1 LSVALNAPCPCGSG
15 KKYKRCC
22 FTVQAAAD
30 SSKKARLPKLLVL
43 AGLVAGVVTY
53 LITDDL
59 ETGGLVVLGSAMA
72 ALALW
77 GFSDPP
83 PPKTG
88 SGDPAG
94 MNFGR

>member
-1 LSVALNAPCPCGSG
+1 MSVALNAPCPCGSG

-22 FTVQAAAD
+22 YASQAAA
-30 SSKKARLPKLLVL
+30 SSSGKGRLPKLLAL
-43 AGLVAGVVTY
+43 AGLVAGVATY
-53 LITDDL
+53 LITEDL
-59 ETGGLVVLGSAMA
+59 ETGGLVVLGSSMA

-88 SGDPAG
+88 GGDPAG